1 MDRWKRSASK
11 ANRRRGSELDD
22 GGDVDDGWA
31 GNVERVSLRD
41 RSELDDGGDVER
53 VSLRGLR

>member
-11 ANRRRGSELDD
+11 ANWRRGSELDD
-22 GGDVDDGWA
+22 GGDVDDGRA
-31 GNVERVSLRD
+31 GYVERVSLRD